1 MNKKQQSFEAKNIVT
16 GYEKKV
22 IIDGIDLSI
31 PSNKIS
37 VIIGSNGCGKSTLLK
52 TLARLIKPV
61 SGDIIIDGK
70 KITTIPSKKLAQ
82 VLGLLPQ
89 SPVVPEGITVWDLVS
104 RGRFPY
110 QAFFKGMNKED
121 FEAVEEALEIMGITE
136 LANRS
141 VDELSGGQRQ
151 RVWIA
156 MALAQQTDILLLDE
170 PFSALDNHLKSSM
183 ENELIEILK
192 DYQGSIVYVTHDIGE
207 CYRIC
212 DDIVVFNRGLA
223 MNKREKSQ
231 LFNNPMTLTEA
242 NITGCKNISE
252 IDIINEEKVFA
263 KNWGIEC
270 ILPSKVMRGA
280 RYIGIRSHHIRL
292 VENDLQ
298 FKRENLFELTV
309 TKVFENSFSY
319 IVYVQNLDEENTNP
333 IQIEVEK
340 NISPIKVGEKVFV
353 KFETNCI
360 FDFC

>member
-1 MNKKQQSFEAKNIVT
+1 MSLIVDIEKDFGSFSLKVNIEQENGVL
-16 GYEKKV
+16 GFLGE
-22 IIDGIDLSI
+22 S
-31 PSNKIS
+31 
-37 VIIGSNGCGKSTLLK
+37 GCGKSMTLK
-52 TLARLIKPV
+52 CIAGIVKPDK
-61 SGDIIIDGK
+61 GKIILNGRVLFDSEK
-70 KITTIPSKKLAQ
+70 KINLPPQERQVGYLFQNYALFPHMTIRENIEI
-82 VLGLLPQ
+82 GLLNLHKNEKDK
-89 SPVVPEGITVWDLVS
+89 VVKEYLRKMKLEG
-104 RGRFPY
+104 
-110 QAFFKGMNKED
+110 
-121 FEAVEEALEIMGITE
+121 FE
-136 LANRS
+136 NRYPHQ
-141 VDELSGGQRQ
+141 LSGGQQQ
-151 RVWIA
+151 RIA
-156 MALAQQTDILLLDE
+156 FARALAYKPEILLLDE

-192 DYQGSIVYVTHDIGE
+192 DYQGSIVYVTHDIDE

-231 LFNNPMTLTEA
+231 LFNHPMTLTEA

>member
-1 MNKKQQSFEAKNIVT
+1 MSLIVDIEKDFGSFSLKVNIEQENSVLGFLGESDRGKSMT
-16 GYEKKV
+16 LKCIAGIVKPDKGKIILNGRVLFDSEKKINLPPQERKV
-22 IIDGIDLSI
+22 GYLFQNYALF
-31 PSNKIS
+31 PHM
-37 VIIGSNGCGKSTLLK
+37 
-52 TLARLIKPV
+52 
-61 SGDIIIDGK
+61 
-70 KITTIPSKKLAQ
+70 TIRENIEI
-82 VLGLLPQ
+82 GLLNLHKKKKDKI
-89 SPVVPEGITVWDLVS
+89 VKEYLRKMKLEG
-104 RGRFPY
+104 
-110 QAFFKGMNKED
+110 
-121 FEAVEEALEIMGITE
+121 FE
-136 LANRS
+136 NRYPHQ
-141 VDELSGGQRQ
+141 LSGGQQQ
-151 RVWIA
+151 RIA
-156 MALAQQTDILLLDE
+156 FARALAYKPEILLLDE

-192 DYQGSIVYVTHDIGE
+192 DYQGSIVYVTHDIDE
-207 CYRIC
+207 CYRLC